1 MGKSNSQPPTCPH
14 PEPPRKR
21 GRGDLLGGGDAL
33 ERWGHGEEGGGM
45 GPTRRRKTK
54 HERTA
59 LAAFAELELERAAM
73 TLRELAADKE
83 TQPGSRLR
91 AESGIID
98 AEEALEDLVLL
109 VARDADAAVFDDQ
122 RRAAVADDCQLDPRP
137 PSAVGQRVVD
147 QVIDDARQLLA
158 VGGDR
163 DRLVRLAVPDLRPPP
178 AAPRPRPAHRPAGHL
193 PEVQR

>member
-1 MGKSNSQPPTCPH
+1 
-14 PEPPRKR
+14 
-21 GRGDLLGGGDAL
+21 
-33 ERWGHGEEGGGM
+33 
-45 GPTRRRKTK
+45 
-54 HERTA
+54 
-59 LAAFAELELERAAM
+59 M

-147 QVIDDARQLLA
+147 QVVDDARQLLA

-163 DRLVRLAVPDLRPPP
+163 DRLVRLRLRHLRPPQ
-178 AAPRPRPAHRPAGHL
+178 AGTRLRAAHRLA
-193 PEVQR
+193 